1 MKRNKTALLLMEQLV
16 MLLIFAL
23 AATVCLQAFVYAHR
37 LSLDVE
43 ARDRAAELAQS
54 VAETLRHTGG
64 DFPGAARMLD
74 AQQFDADSLRLE
86 LDADWAPAEDTARYV
101 LGAGRQASDLPGLGR
116 GQVWLRSEAED
127 RELLRLDITW
137 QEVIPG
143 ES

>member
-1 MKRNKTALLLMEQLV
+1 MRRGKTALLLMEQLV

-23 AATVCLQAFVYAHR
+23 AATLCLQAFVYAHR

-74 AQQFDADSLRLE
+74 AQQFDEDSLQ
-86 LDADWAPAEDTARYV
+86 LDLGADWAPAEDTARYV

>member
-1 MKRNKTALLLMEQLV
+1 MRRNKTALLLMEQLV
-16 MLLIFAL
+16 MLLIFSL

-37 LSLDVE
+37 LSSDVE
-43 ARDRAAELAQS
+43 ARDRAAELAQN

-74 AQQFDADSLRLE
+74 TQQFDADSLQLD

-101 LGAGRQASDLPGLGR
+101 LGAGRQESDLPGLGR
-116 GQVWLRSEAED
+116 GQVWLRDAAED
-127 RELLRLDITW
+127 RELLRLEITW

-143 ES
+143 ED

>member
-1 MKRNKTALLLMEQLV
+1 MRRDKTALLLMEQLV

-23 AATVCLQAFVYAHR
+23 AATLCLQAFVYAHR

-43 ARDRAAELAQS
+43 ARDRAAELAQN

-74 AQQFDADSLRLE
+74 AQQFDADSLQLE
-86 LDADWAPAEDTARYV
+86 LDADWAPVEDAARYV
-101 LGAGRQASDLPGLGR
+101 LGADRQASDLPGLGR
-116 GQVWLRSEAED
+116 GQVWLRNEAED

>member
-1 MKRNKTALLLMEQLV
+1 MRRGKTALLLMEQLV

-43 ARDRAAELAQS
+43 AQDRAAELAQS

-74 AQQFDADSLRLE
+74 AEQFDETSLQLE
-86 LDADWAPAEDTARYV
+86 LGADWAPAEDTARYV
-101 LGAGRQASDLPGLGR
+101 LGASRQASDLPGLGR
-116 GQVWLRSEAED
+116 GQVWLRDAAED

-143 ES
+143 EG

>member
-1 MKRNKTALLLMEQLV
+1 MRRGKTALLLMEQLV
-16 MLLIFAL
+16 MLLIFSL
-23 AATVCLQAFVYAHR
+23 AATVCLQAFVYSHR

-43 ARDRAAELAQS
+43 AQDRAAELAQS

-64 DFPGAARMLD
+64 DFPGAARSLD
-74 AQQFDADSLRLE
+74 VEHFDEDSLRLE
-86 LDADWAPAEDTARYV
+86 LGADWAPAEGAARYV
-101 LGAGRQASDLPGLGR
+101 LGASRQESGLPGLGR
-116 GQVWLRSEAED
+116 GQVWLRDEAED

>member
-1 MKRNKTALLLMEQLV
+1 MRRNKTALLLMEQLV

-23 AATVCLQAFVYAHR
+23 AATVCLQALVHAHR
-37 LSLDVE
+37 LSLAVA
-43 ARDRAAELAQS
+43 ARDRAGELAQS

-74 AQQFDADSLRLE
+74 AEHFDEDSLQ
-86 LDADWAPAEDTARYV
+86 LDLGADWTPAEDTARYV
-101 LGAGRQASDLPGLGR
+101 LGAGRQASGLPGLGR
-116 GQVWLRSEAED
+116 GQVWLRDEAED